1 MFKKH
6 IFLLLIP
13 VCLSP
18 ILFNYFESFPNGWD
32 QTEYTC
38 CIQYDYLPHS
48 PYIGHFL
55 MGKAFNTFLNP
66 AAALSAISL
75 LSGLASLVLLYFLNL
90 GLLKRC
96 CPTQTL
102 DRPNT
107 RALLLLPVILLGF
120 SYPFIRQ
127 STTQEL
133 YVFQTMLLL
142 LSLNLLFIKSKARWI
157 LSGLVYGYAISTHTA
172 SILILPAIIYT
183 LKLANRERWG
193 RALVGWLSAAAGA
206 AVVFLG
212 IIYLLIPLGE
222 EDGSFGRYLH
232 YLMGIHPGISLE
244 QLSAPAFWH
253 ESLTGLFNRLM
264 NDSLIHSR
272 QPEAV
277 SPLCL
282 SIPHMLLA
290 AVGLVVSWR
299 QRRRFSIFWLLYLTP
314 YLAFEILLGKNLDYG
329 LYIPFIL
336 IPLFTFISIPL
347 MFINRRDGSHY
358 SPKLL
363 LPIYLMITILLLT
376 PSIAFIRSHWNDARD
391 DAINHFSPTTLA
403 AKWVSNNLPD
413 NAVVI
418 QSSWEWNALILP
430 YYANRRSIL
439 WKLQPEARRAYGILK
454 GRVKYMP
461 LNEASFEVLSTE
473 TLKRLILHKI
483 PVYAFE
489 ADPFS
494 FSDPEMIDRAAFQF
508 EPWTEVELKP
518 LLAGLP
524 LPASAKEE
532 LKGQRAKLFRMSLA
546 TSR

>member
-1 MFKKH
+1 MIKKH
-6 IFLLLIP
+6 IFLLLILVVLTP
-13 VCLSP
+13 VL
-18 ILFNYFESFPNGWD
+18 LNYFESFPNGWD
-32 QTEYTC
+32 QTEYAAC
-38 CIQYDYLPHS
+38 VQYDFLPHS

-55 MGKAFNTFLNP
+55 MGKVFNVFLDP
-66 AAALSAISL
+66 AVALSAISL

-96 CPTQTL
+96 CPTQTR
-102 DRPNT
+102 DRLNT
-107 RALLLLPVILLGF
+107 RVLLLLPVILLGF

-142 LSLNLLFIKSKARWI
+142 LSLNLLFIKSRARWI
-157 LSGLVYGYAISTHTA
+157 LSGFVYGYAISTHNA
-172 SILILPAIIYT
+172 SILVLPAMIYI
-183 LKLANRERWG
+183 LKLASEERWG
-193 RALVGWLSAAAGA
+193 RALFSWLSAAASA
-206 AVVFLG
+206 AVVFYGVL
-212 IIYLLIPLGE
+212 YLLLPLGE
-222 EDGSFGRYLH
+222 DSGSLNRYLH
-232 YLMGIHPGISLE
+232 YLLGIHPGISLE
-244 QLSAPAFWH
+244 QLSAPAFWS
-253 ESLTGLFNRLM
+253 ESLTGFYSRLM

-272 QPEAV
+272 QPVAV

-282 SIPHMLLA
+282 SIPHLLLA

-314 YLAFEILLGKNLDYG
+314 YMAFEILLGKNLDYG
-329 LYIPFIL
+329 LYIPFL
-336 IPLFTFISIPL
+336 LVPLFTFISIPL

-363 LPIYLMITILLLT
+363 LPIYLMITILLLA
-376 PSIAFIRSHWNDARD
+376 PSTAFIRSHWNDARD

-403 AKWVSNNLPD
+403 AKWMSNNLPG

-418 QSSWEWNALILP
+418 QSSWEWNALTLP

-439 WKLQPEARRAYGILK
+439 WKLQPEAMRAYGILK
-454 GRVKYMP
+454 DRVKYMP
-461 LNEASFEVLSTE
+461 LNETSFEVLSTE
-473 TLKRLILHKI
+473 TLKRLTLHKI

-489 ADPFS
+489 ADPFR

-508 EPWTEVELKP
+508 ERWTEVDLKP
-518 LLAGLP
+518 LLDGLP

-532 LKGQRAKLFRMSLA
+532 LQGQRAKLFRMSLA
-546 TSR
+546 KSK